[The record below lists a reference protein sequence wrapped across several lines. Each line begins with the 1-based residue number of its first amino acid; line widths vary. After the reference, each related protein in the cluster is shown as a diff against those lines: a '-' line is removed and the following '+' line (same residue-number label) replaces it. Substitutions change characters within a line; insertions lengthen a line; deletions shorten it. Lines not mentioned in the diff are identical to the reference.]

1 MKQQCDETTRRTDR
15 TGVFRS
21 LVFVFT
27 SVFVTGVD
35 ATVRRYLCKKCSPVS
50 PEII

>member
-1 MKQQCDETTRRTDR
+1 MKQQRDETTRPTDR

-21 LVFVFT
+21 LVFVST

-35 ATVRRYLCKKCSPVS
+35 ATVWRYLCKKYSSVS